1 MERPSTSDSQD
12 LPSGPGSPA
21 TLTCIILGKSV
32 YFSGPQFFHLY
43 NERVAVEWPSL
54 VLFQGSVMQPLE
66 RGGGEGK
73 PSFRAVEEA
82 DFVFH

>member
-1 MERPSTSDSQD
+1 MERPPTSDSQD

-21 TLTCIILGKSV
+21 TLTYCVILGKSV

-43 NERVAVEWPSL
+43 NERVAVEWASL
-54 VLFQGSVMQPLE
+54 VPFQGSVMQPLE
-66 RGGGEGK
+66 EGG